1 MPDTPKTPSE
11 IAPLHILVVDDDQT
25 FLAMMQAMLGSL
37 GVTQIT
43 KAANGS
49 DAYAKLVDI
58 DKVVDCILCDFGMS
72 SGNGL
77 QLLQAVRT
85 GKLKVLRP
93 DTCFILVTGSGEPT
107 VVEAAGQLDVNGYL
121 MKPVTPKSIEAAVIK
136 ARSRPVRLD
145 FTKYG
150 NVVLPRF

>member
-1 MPDTPKTPSE
+1 MPNSLNNASE

-49 DAYAKLVDI
+49 DAYAKLVNI

-85 GKLKVLRP
+85 GKLKVLRH
-93 DTCFILVTGSGEPT
+93 DTCFILVTGSGQPT

-121 MKPVTPKSIEAAVIK
+121 MKPVTPQSIEAAVIK
-136 ARSRPVRLD
+136 GRSRPVRLD
-145 FTKYG
+145 FNKYG
-150 NVVLPRF
+150 SVVLPRH

>member
-1 MPDTPKTPSE
+1 MPNTPHTGSE
-11 IAPLHILVVDDDQT
+11 IAPLHILVVEDDQT
-25 FLAMMQAMLGSL
+25 FLAMMQAMLASL

-85 GKLKVLRP
+85 GKIKVLRP
-93 DTCFILVTGSGEPT
+93 DTCFILVTGSSEPT

-121 MKPVTPKSIEAAVIK
+121 MKPVTPKSIEAAVVK
-136 ARSRPVRLD
+136 GRSRAVRLD

-150 NVVLPRF
+150 NDVLPRL